1 VLNFTSNGQPVNP
14 ATGVGVRY
22 PVSGE
27 VGPRNNYRGDGYFG
41 IDSGLRKSWQV
52 ADRQQL
58 AFAWEIFNVSNS
70 VRFDTNP
77 ATFQNSFNRGNFG
90 TYGATLTQPRIQQF
104 SLRYS
109 F

>member
-1 VLNFTSNGQPVNP
+1 
-14 ATGVGVRY
+14 
-22 PVSGE
+22 
-27 VGPRNNYRGDGYFG
+27 
-41 IDSGLRKSWQV
+41 LRKNWHI

-58 AFAWEIFNVSNS
+58 AFAWEVFNVSNS
-70 VRFDTNP
+70 TRFDTNP
-77 ATFQNSFNRGNFG
+77 ATFQNSFNKGNFG

>member
-1 VLNFTSNGQPVNP
+1 MLFRSDP

-41 IDSGLRKSWQV
+41 IDSALRKTWPITE
-52 ADRQQL
+52 RQQL
-58 AFAWEIFNVSNS
+58 AFAWEVFNVSNS